1 MDSVYI
7 VVSKFTINNEDF
19 YKILSVWDSYD
30 LALEEAEKCEGK
42 GYINVKVQAWII
54 HEEGD

>member
-7 VVSKFTINNEDF
+7 IVSKFTINNEDF

-30 LALEEAEKCEGK
+30 LALEEAEKYEEN

-54 HEEGD
+54 HGEGD